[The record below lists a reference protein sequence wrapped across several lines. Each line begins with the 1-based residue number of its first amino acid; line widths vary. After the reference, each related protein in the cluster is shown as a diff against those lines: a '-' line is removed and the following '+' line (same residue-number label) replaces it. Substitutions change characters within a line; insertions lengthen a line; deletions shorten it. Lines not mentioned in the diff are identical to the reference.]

1 MLVQSIGVAVDDLM
15 VVLEQDGADSRPP
28 IYHPRGVAMD
38 IARWKDP
45 EVAV

>member
-15 VVLEQDGADSRPP
+15 VVLEQDGADSR
-28 IYHPRGVAMD
+28 GVAMD